1 MLEEFADKMD
11 DLTKATKRFD
21 KAIKNFVD
29 SMPIVHLKLTKI
41 ERQSSEADGLD
52 YTEEEIEKLVEKQL
66 ENHPIRKDL
75 DTATDGVMEV
85 LE

>member
-29 SMPIVHLKLTKI
+29 LMPLVQLSLTKR
-41 ERQSSEADGLD
+41 ERLSSELDGLD
-52 YTEEEIEKLVEKQL
+52 YTEEEIKKLVEKQL
-66 ENHPIRKDL
+66 ENHPVRKDL
-75 DTATDGVMEV
+75 ETATDGVMEM